1 MLAWL
6 KSRGIHATS
15 TAGESPAGNRAEV
28 AVQALK
34 GSTRKLLNIAGLPR
48 HFWPVALLHASS
60 RNWALFSEALGVPQP
75 PLLPFGQ
82 PVQARKRTKTGYD
95 AQFQLRTMPGKYLG
109 LATNT
114 PGGHLVLIEVEGS
127 SKILLTNTVYPV
139 RGSGPSAPRKPRYR
153 LIGKRSPDF
162 EVRVAAAAMLEL
174 GFDWESG
181 AVLASKLGGGS
192 FLNSSTV
199 GSVFEDRV
207 ESGGEDSEGS
217 SSESLHGWD
226 GQGLKEHGCVER
238 KVWIEDVEVKE
249 RAESKLLQGFFDDA
263 SCLDLL
269 RKGPG
274 GFQPATRPLCRK
286 RGQAVL
292 FGLYGV
298 GGFHGISN
306 ASEGCPSLVKYL
318 NGYLASLAPQHV
330 WTTLY
335 VSKNVRAPI
344 HRDLRNAGGFCT
356 CVKAL
361 GEFQGGGLWIE
372 SDDGSGLVGK
382 TLPNGDLK
390 IGNIHDVKGAP
401 VLFLPTRWHV
411 AEDWQG
417 DDRWVI
423 SAFVP
428 RDYQGTSE
436 EQWSQLRSLGFP
448 VDGVLS
454 RAAELLNQSTGNEES
469 LKSSAGEVGGLKATV
484 QAAYPSFE
492 WVVELPVPVWDEGLH
507 QGWLKWHDATARLC
521 RFWAEELCETLDC
534 PESILGVSEQLCM
547 AEQTAELLEWGLAQE
562 GEGKGVLLKA
572 LEVEV
577 PLSAAGN
584 AEDQFLQT
592 RTIGL
597 AEARRE
603 IGCWKEPALEEVTS
617 LEVTNEAVVRIS
629 VSQVDQWVEQGI
641 AVIQL
646 PGKCVLTRKSGTG
659 RRRCRAVCCGNY
671 LPADKLGLSR
681 EDLYASGAEGV
692 TLRVALAFAAR
703 YVTWKGFTID
713 VKSAFLYAPIGAEAQ
728 GREERIVV
736 KPPSF
741 LTELGILKGT
751 DRWWVKK
758 ALYGLPTSPK
768 DWGNYR
774 DQEFRALRLLCGERQ
789 YGLVQSKADESL
801 WFLREIVGQEQREVV
816 GLLVV
821 YVDDLAVFAEL
832 DLCEAFIKAVQ
843 LKWKTSSPS
852 WFGLDP
858 ITFCGVEIVL
868 SERGYRLA
876 QTAYLQELLQR
887 FQVGGTAL
895 VPMTRWVDPELPK
908 EVSIEDVRS
917 AQALTGALLWIATR
931 SRPDISFAVSKMG
944 QMATKHQKLPW
955 RSADRCWLT

>member
-1 MLAWL
+1 M
-6 KSRGIHATS
+6 
-15 TAGESPAGNRAEV
+15 
-28 AVQALK
+28 
-34 GSTRKLLNIAGLPR
+34 
-48 HFWPVALLHASS
+48 
-60 RNWALFSEALGVPQP
+60 
-75 PLLPFGQ
+75 
-82 PVQARKRTKTGYD
+82 
-95 AQFQLRTMPGKYLG
+95 
-109 LATNT
+109 
-114 PGGHLVLIEVEGS
+114 
-127 SKILLTNTVYPV
+127 
-139 RGSGPSAPRKPRYR
+139 
-153 LIGKRSPDF
+153 
-162 EVRVAAAAMLEL
+162 
-174 GFDWESG
+174 
-181 AVLASKLGGGS
+181 
-192 FLNSSTV
+192 
-199 GSVFEDRV
+199 
-207 ESGGEDSEGS
+207 
-217 SSESLHGWD
+217 
-226 GQGLKEHGCVER
+226 
-238 KVWIEDVEVKE
+238 
-249 RAESKLLQGFFDDA
+249 
-263 SCLDLL
+263 
-269 RKGPG
+269 
-274 GFQPATRPLCRK
+274 
-286 RGQAVL
+286 
-292 FGLYGV
+292 
-298 GGFHGISN
+298 
-306 ASEGCPSLVKYL
+306 
-318 NGYLASLAPQHV
+318 
-330 WTTLY
+330 
-335 VSKNVRAPI
+335 
-344 HRDLRNAGGFCT
+344 
-356 CVKAL
+356 
-361 GEFQGGGLWIE
+361 
-372 SDDGSGLVGK
+372 
-382 TLPNGDLK
+382 
-390 IGNIHDVKGAP
+390 
-401 VLFLPTRWHV
+401 
-411 AEDWQG
+411 
-417 DDRWVI
+417 
-423 SAFVP
+423 
-428 RDYQGTSE
+428 
-436 EQWSQLRSLGFP
+436 
-448 VDGVLS
+448 
-454 RAAELLNQSTGNEES
+454 LNQSTGNEES

-617 LEVTNEAVVRIS
+617 LEVTNEVVVRIS
-629 VSQVDQWVEQGI
+629 VSQVDRWVEQGI

-852 WFGLDP
+852 
-858 ITFCGVEIVL
+858 
-868 SERGYRLA
+868 
-876 QTAYLQELLQR
+876 
-887 FQVGGTAL
+887 
-895 VPMTRWVDPELPK
+895 
-908 EVSIEDVRS
+908 
-917 AQALTGALLWIATR
+917 
-931 SRPDISFAVSKMG
+931 
-944 QMATKHQKLPW
+944 
-955 RSADRCWLT
+955 